1 MRLGYTN
8 VLRMPHGYF
17 GWTATV
23 SPDAGKPEDIPS
35 VRVSDYFPA
44 CSLMLLEY
52 RKDRDYL
59 EIKHDLRSISLQ
71 DIESDYIFI
80 GFYNELCSSC
90 VEEVKIYKAFY
101 RRLLIDGYLKTKIKM
116 IGIGAGSKKRNV
128 AKFRKQKEVP
138 FPLFADESWE
148 IFNCLGRPVLPVS
161 YLVQRHGERRIIRLI
176 QSGHIGN
183 AELLLAKVKS
193 TIAVRENEQA
203 VPQKMGSGL

>member
-1 MRLGYTN
+1 
-8 VLRMPHGYF
+8 MPHGYF

-44 CSLMLLEY
+44 CRLMLLEY

-59 EIKHDLRSISLQ
+59 EIKHDQRSISLQ

-101 RRLLIDGYLKTKIKM
+101 RRLLADGYLKNVIYTKITEKLS
-116 IGIGAGSKKRNV
+116 AN
-128 AKFRKQKEVP
+128 
-138 FPLFADESWE
+138 
-148 IFNCLGRPVLPVS
+148 
-161 YLVQRHGERRIIRLI
+161 
-176 QSGHIGN
+176 
-183 AELLLAKVKS
+183 LL
-193 TIAVRENEQA
+193 Q
-203 VPQKMGSGL
+203 GLEP